1 MRTHFDNT
9 ENNPLSIDP
18 DQWVVFGGRSVDA
31 MSHFHVSVTYLEEDE
46 YDSLLL
52 TRLNQLSKR
61 KDALGDYG
69 TALLAIHP
77 DERSRLDLGDKEIS
91 VSRRSTETSQYSQR

>member
-31 MSHFHVSVTYLEEDE
+31 MSHFHISVTYLDE
-46 YDSLLL
+46 LEYETLLAQRQVQL
-52 TRLNQLSKR
+52 TER
-61 KDALGDYG
+61 KEREGSFG
-69 TALLAIHP
+69 TALLSVAP
-77 DERSRLDLGDKEIS
+77 GPRAELDSDGGRG
-91 VSRRSTETSQYSQR
+91 RRPRGR

>member
-31 MSHFHVSVTYLEEDE
+31 MSHFHVSVTYLEEEE

-61 KDALGDYG
+61 KETLGDYG
-69 TALLAIHP
+69 TALLAIFYWNFAVF
-77 DERSRLDLGDKEIS
+77 SAIAIW
-91 VSRRSTETSQYSQR
+91 V

>member
-9 ENNPLSIDP
+9 ANNPLSIDP

-31 MSHFHVSVTYLEEDE
+31 MSHFHVSVTYLEEEE
-46 YDSLLL
+46 YDSLLDQ
-52 TRLNQLSKR
+52 RFAQLAAR
-61 KDALGDYG
+61 KEKDGNYG

-77 DERSRLDLGDKEIS
+77 DERTRL
-91 VSRRSTETSQYSQR
+91 ETGELAEREGRITGTDRYSQN

>member
-31 MSHFHVSVTYLEEDE
+31 MSHFHVSVTYLEEE
-46 YDSLLL
+46 GYDSMIKE
-52 TRLNQLSKR
+52 RRQQLR
-61 KDALGDYG
+61 ERMERDGNYG
-69 TALLAIHP
+69 TAILSIHP
-77 DERSRLDLGDKEIS
+77 DERAIVENGSEIAA
-91 VSRRSTETSQYSQR
+91 QD

>member
-31 MSHFHVSVTYLEEDE
+31 MSHFHVSVTYLEEEE
-46 YDSLLL
+46 YSSLLIERKL
-52 TRLNQLSKR
+52 QLEER
-61 KDALGDYG
+61 KHRDGDFG
-69 TALLAIHP
+69 TALLSIHP
-77 DERSRLDLGDKEIS
+77 DERAVLENVGG
-91 VSRRSTETSQYSQR
+91 TAAP